1 VVFVCNFSKKRDLG
15 DSVRVVTFG
24 HPLALSSADV
34 GAGIET
40 AGRGKTRRCNKSPRK
55 MMSLAGH
62 RDTLFSSA
70 KWFGILYA
78 LASCV
83 NMREELLAIQ
93 ATLPAM
99 RSTLASSVMSA
110 FRFFVA

>member
-1 VVFVCNFSKKRDLG
+1 MRW
-15 DSVRVVTFG
+15 
-24 HPLALSSADV
+24 V
-34 GAGIET
+34 GCKET
-40 AGRGKTRRCNKSPRK
+40 
-55 MMSLAGH
+55 M
-62 RDTLFSSA
+62 FSSA

-83 NMREELLAIQ
+83 NMREELLALQ

-99 RSTLASSVMSA
+99 RSTLASSAMSA